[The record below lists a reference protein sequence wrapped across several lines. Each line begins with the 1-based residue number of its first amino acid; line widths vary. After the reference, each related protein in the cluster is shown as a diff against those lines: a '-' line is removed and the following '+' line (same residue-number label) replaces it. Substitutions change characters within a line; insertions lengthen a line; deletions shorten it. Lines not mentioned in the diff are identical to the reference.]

1 MAFREKETRDLIKLG
16 YKGMKTASGTISAY
30 EEGQNQASKGRYFN
44 PYSIIS
50 QRQLHNDFEA
60 GWKSKQVEM
69 HPDEVITRTKNP
81 QLGVLILGILLAALM
96 YFAFFT

>member
-1 MAFREKETRDLIKLG
+1 MEFRKKQTEDLIKG
-16 YKGMKTASGTISAY
+16 AYKGMKTVSGTTAAY
-30 EEGQNQASKGRYFN
+30 QEGQKQATKGRYFN
-44 PYSIIS
+44 PYSIAT
-50 QRQLHNDFEA
+50 QRQQHNDFEA

-96 YFAFFT
+96 YFAFF